1 MSADVP
7 VPEDFRKRVL
17 DAACDELIRWGVDRF
32 SIVALAD
39 RHGLDPELIQ
49 QHWPTAD
56 RLVLEVLLGWPSTE
70 RFELPDTGLLH
81 TDLLALA
88 TWMADYVTS
97 ETGRG
102 LQLAHIIANPNLP
115 TARIRKEAWRAR
127 SDNLRVVVERARE
140 RGELRDGVDAL
151 SLLELLFAPINMRE
165 LFTGEPV
172 DEEYCRNLAEL
183 VCRAV
188 ATAP

>member
-1 MSADVP
+1 
-7 VPEDFRKRVL
+7 
-17 DAACDELIRWGVDRF
+17 
-32 SIVALAD
+32 
-39 RHGLDPELIQ
+39 
-49 QHWPTAD
+49 
-56 RLVLEVLLGWPSTE
+56 
-70 RFELPDTGLLH
+70 
-81 TDLLALA
+81 
-88 TWMADYVTS
+88 
-97 ETGRG
+97 